1 MEKNLTTG
9 SVGRQ
14 LIGFS
19 LPYLLSYLLQTLYGM
34 ADLFIIG
41 QYEGVAGTTA
51 VAVGSQ
57 VMHMLT
63 VMIVGLAMGTTV
75 SIARAIGADD
85 RPQAAAATG
94 NTVTLFL
101 SLSLV
106 LTAGL
111 LLLRR
116 PITAVMSTPEAA
128 VEGTIR
134 YLTICFLGVPCI
146 TAYNILSAIFRGMG
160 DSKSPM
166 IFIFIACLANI
177 ALDYLFIGALHLGPA
192 GAALGTSL
200 SQAISVAIS
209 LAVIVHR
216 RTMPLAKADLRPQK
230 PVMDAILKIGV
241 PISVQD
247 KFIQISFIVITVI
260 ANRRGLTDAAA
271 VGIVEKIIGFL
282 FLVPSSMLSAV
293 SALGAQ
299 NLGAGKPERAKQ
311 TLFWAIGLACGFGAV
326 TVVAMQ
332 FLAEALVGLFT
343 PDQAAVLAGGQYLRG
358 YIWDSFFAGVQF
370 SFSGYFC
377 ACGRSGL
384 SFLHNFL
391 SIVCVRIPG
400 AYLTSR
406 LFPQTLLPMGLA
418 NAAGSLFSICA
429 RWICPAADRGLS
441 AEPRRGPHRGEA
453 SPAEAGGRPAA
464 AGVRAHRAQDRQ
476 PPAPA
481 ARGTDDAARRDRACG
496 LRPLPP
502 VLAGAD
508 AAHHRLQPPA
518 VAGAL
523 PPSDGLHPRKPPAA
537 GRLLPRD
544 HPDRLRPDER
554 HRKIRHRDHH
564 PRPGSMRSQ
573 GSPPRGAGSAQPRLR
588 GCHRFA

>member
-63 VMIVGLAMGTTV
+63 AMIVGLAMGTTV

-116 PITAVMSTPEAA
+116 PIT
-128 VEGTIR
+128 
-134 YLTICFLGVPCI
+134 
-146 TAYNILSAIFRGMG
+146 
-160 DSKSPM
+160 
-166 IFIFIACLANI
+166 
-177 ALDYLFIGALHLGPA
+177 
-192 GAALGTSL
+192 
-200 SQAISVAIS
+200 
-209 LAVIVHR
+209 
-216 RTMPLAKADLRPQK
+216 
-230 PVMDAILKIGV
+230 
-241 PISVQD
+241 
-247 KFIQISFIVITVI
+247 
-260 ANRRGLTDAAA
+260 A

-326 TVVAMQ
+326 TVVAVQ

-429 RWICPAADRGLS
+429 RWICPCRRSRTFCRTATWAASRRSFASRSRRSPGGSRSSRASS
-441 AEPRRGPHRGEA
+441 ARSTTACA
-453 SPAEAGGRPAA
+453 SC
-464 AGVRAHRAQDRQ
+464 
-476 PPAPA
+476 
-481 ARGTDDAARRDRACG
+481 ARRR
-496 LRPLPP
+496 
-502 VLAGAD
+502 
-508 AAHHRLQPPA
+508 
-518 VAGAL
+518 
-523 PPSDGLHPRKPPAA
+523 
-537 GRLLPRD
+537 
-544 HPDRLRPDER
+544 
-554 HRKIRHRDHH
+554 
-564 PRPGSMRSQ
+564 RS
-573 GSPPRGAGSAQPRLR
+573 SST
-588 GCHRFA
+588 

>member
-57 VMHMLT
+57 VMYMLT

-106 LTAGL
+106 LTVGL

-116 PITAVMSTPEAA
+116 PIT
-128 VEGTIR
+128 
-134 YLTICFLGVPCI
+134 
-146 TAYNILSAIFRGMG
+146 
-160 DSKSPM
+160 
-166 IFIFIACLANI
+166 
-177 ALDYLFIGALHLGPA
+177 
-192 GAALGTSL
+192 
-200 SQAISVAIS
+200 
-209 LAVIVHR
+209 
-216 RTMPLAKADLRPQK
+216 
-230 PVMDAILKIGV
+230 
-241 PISVQD
+241 
-247 KFIQISFIVITVI
+247 
-260 ANRRGLTDAAA
+260 A

-299 NLGAGKPERAKQ
+299 NLGAGKLERAKQ

-326 TVVAMQ
+326 TVVAVQ
-332 FLAEALVGLFT
+332 LLAEALVGLFT

-429 RWICPAADRGLS
+429 RWICPCRLFWLGQTLRITDCSQLELPTIQLAREQTEALIFLGKIGVSVSEEHLRAGDFSQYDGMFLAPDGFSREITLIDYGLTNDT
-441 AEPRRGPHRGEA
+441 EKFVTEITIPVREA
-453 SPAEAGGRPAA
+453 
-464 AGVRAHRAQDRQ
+464 
-476 PPAPA
+476 
-481 ARGTDDAARRDRACG
+481 
-496 LRPLPP
+496 
-502 VLAGAD
+502 
-508 AAHHRLQPPA
+508 
-518 VAGAL
+518 
-523 PPSDGLHPRKPPAA
+523 
-537 GRLLPRD
+537 
-544 HPDRLRPDER
+544 
-554 HRKIRHRDHH
+554 
-564 PRPGSMRSQ
+564 
-573 GSPPRGAGSAQPRLR
+573 
-588 GCHRFA
+588 

>member
-116 PITAVMSTPEAA
+116 PITAV
-128 VEGTIR
+128 
-134 YLTICFLGVPCI
+134 
-146 TAYNILSAIFRGMG
+146 
-160 DSKSPM
+160 
-166 IFIFIACLANI
+166 
-177 ALDYLFIGALHLGPA
+177 
-192 GAALGTSL
+192 
-200 SQAISVAIS
+200 
-209 LAVIVHR
+209 
-216 RTMPLAKADLRPQK
+216 
-230 PVMDAILKIGV
+230 
-241 PISVQD
+241 
-247 KFIQISFIVITVI
+247 
-260 ANRRGLTDAAA
+260 
-271 VGIVEKIIGFL
+271 GIVEKIIGFL

-326 TVVAMQ
+326 TVVAVQ

-429 RWICPAADRGLS
+429 RWICPCRLFWLGQTLRITDCSQLELPTIQLAREQTEALIFLGKIGVSVSEEHLRAGDFSQYDGMFLAPDGFSREITLIDYGLTNDT
-441 AEPRRGPHRGEA
+441 EKFVTEITIPVREA
-453 SPAEAGGRPAA
+453 
-464 AGVRAHRAQDRQ
+464 
-476 PPAPA
+476 
-481 ARGTDDAARRDRACG
+481 
-496 LRPLPP
+496 
-502 VLAGAD
+502 
-508 AAHHRLQPPA
+508 
-518 VAGAL
+518 
-523 PPSDGLHPRKPPAA
+523 
-537 GRLLPRD
+537 
-544 HPDRLRPDER
+544 
-554 HRKIRHRDHH
+554 
-564 PRPGSMRSQ
+564 
-573 GSPPRGAGSAQPRLR
+573 
-588 GCHRFA
+588 

>member
-41 QYEGVAGTTA
+41 QYVGVAGTTA

-57 VMHMLT
+57 VMYMLT

-106 LTAGL
+106 LTVGL

-116 PITAVMSTPEAA
+116 PIT
-128 VEGTIR
+128 
-134 YLTICFLGVPCI
+134 
-146 TAYNILSAIFRGMG
+146 
-160 DSKSPM
+160 
-166 IFIFIACLANI
+166 
-177 ALDYLFIGALHLGPA
+177 
-192 GAALGTSL
+192 
-200 SQAISVAIS
+200 
-209 LAVIVHR
+209 
-216 RTMPLAKADLRPQK
+216 
-230 PVMDAILKIGV
+230 
-241 PISVQD
+241 
-247 KFIQISFIVITVI
+247 
-260 ANRRGLTDAAA
+260 A

-326 TVVAMQ
+326 TVVAVQ
-332 FLAEALVGLFT
+332 LLAEALVGLFT

-377 ACGRSGL
+377 ACGLSGL

-429 RWICPAADRGLS
+429 RWICPCRLFWLGQTLRITDCSQLELPTIQLAREQTEALIFLGKIGVSVSEEHLRAGDFSQYDGMFLAPDGFSREITLIDYGLTNDT
-441 AEPRRGPHRGEA
+441 EKFVTEITIPVREA
-453 SPAEAGGRPAA
+453 
-464 AGVRAHRAQDRQ
+464 
-476 PPAPA
+476 
-481 ARGTDDAARRDRACG
+481 
-496 LRPLPP
+496 
-502 VLAGAD
+502 
-508 AAHHRLQPPA
+508 
-518 VAGAL
+518 
-523 PPSDGLHPRKPPAA
+523 
-537 GRLLPRD
+537 
-544 HPDRLRPDER
+544 
-554 HRKIRHRDHH
+554 
-564 PRPGSMRSQ
+564 
-573 GSPPRGAGSAQPRLR
+573 
-588 GCHRFA
+588 

>member
-51 VAVGSQ
+51 V
-57 VMHMLT
+57 HMLT

-101 SLSLV
+101 SLSLM
-106 LTAGL
+106 LTVGL

-116 PITAVMSTPEAA
+116 PIT
-128 VEGTIR
+128 
-134 YLTICFLGVPCI
+134 
-146 TAYNILSAIFRGMG
+146 
-160 DSKSPM
+160 
-166 IFIFIACLANI
+166 
-177 ALDYLFIGALHLGPA
+177 
-192 GAALGTSL
+192 
-200 SQAISVAIS
+200 
-209 LAVIVHR
+209 
-216 RTMPLAKADLRPQK
+216 
-230 PVMDAILKIGV
+230 
-241 PISVQD
+241 
-247 KFIQISFIVITVI
+247 
-260 ANRRGLTDAAA
+260 A

-293 SALGAQ
+293 CALGAQ

-311 TLFWAIGLACGFGAV
+311 TLFWTIGLACGFGAV
-326 TVVAMQ
+326 TVVAVQ

-384 SFLHNFL
+384 SFLHIFL

-429 RWICPAADRGLS
+429 RWICPCRLFWLGQTLRITDCSQLELPTIQLAREQTEALIFLGKIGVSVSEEHLRAGDFSQYDGMFLAPDEEDQVTGEPICLPAS
-441 AEPRRGPHRGEA
+441 ACVRVRFGGSHLQSPERYRRLMDYI
-453 SPAEAGGRPAA
+453 
-464 AGVRAHRAQDRQ
+464 RANH
-476 PPAPA
+476 
-481 ARGTDDAARRDRACG
+481 
-496 LRPLPP
+496 
-502 VLAGAD
+502 
-508 AAHHRLQPPA
+508 LQP
-518 VAGAL
+518 
-523 PPSDGLHPRKPPAA
+523 DGFSREITLIDYGLTNDTEKFVTEITIPVREA
-537 GRLLPRD
+537 
-544 HPDRLRPDER
+544 
-554 HRKIRHRDHH
+554 
-564 PRPGSMRSQ
+564 
-573 GSPPRGAGSAQPRLR
+573 
-588 GCHRFA
+588 

>member
-116 PITAVMSTPEAA
+116 PITAV
-128 VEGTIR
+128 
-134 YLTICFLGVPCI
+134 
-146 TAYNILSAIFRGMG
+146 
-160 DSKSPM
+160 
-166 IFIFIACLANI
+166 
-177 ALDYLFIGALHLGPA
+177 
-192 GAALGTSL
+192 
-200 SQAISVAIS
+200 
-209 LAVIVHR
+209 
-216 RTMPLAKADLRPQK
+216 
-230 PVMDAILKIGV
+230 
-241 PISVQD
+241 
-247 KFIQISFIVITVI
+247 
-260 ANRRGLTDAAA
+260 
-271 VGIVEKIIGFL
+271 GIVEKIIGFL

-326 TVVAMQ
+326 TVVAVQ

-377 ACGRSGL
+377 AWGRSGL
-384 SFLHNFL
+384 SFLHNTLSILLVRVPGAWLACRFFPQTL
-391 SIVCVRIPG
+391 VPMGLAPACGSLFSSIVCV
-400 AYLTSR
+400 
-406 LFPQTLLPMGLA
+406 LLY
-418 NAAGSLFSICA
+418 
-429 RWICPAADRGLS
+429 RWMK
-441 AEPRRGPHRGEA
+441 
-453 SPAEAGGRPAA
+453 
-464 AGVRAHRAQDRQ
+464 RQ
-476 PPAPA
+476 N
-481 ARGTDDAARRDRACG
+481 
-496 LRPLPP
+496 
-502 VLAGAD
+502 
-508 AAHHRLQPPA
+508 
-518 VAGAL
+518 
-523 PPSDGLHPRKPPAA
+523 KPT
-537 GRLLPRD
+537 GD
-544 HPDRLRPDER
+544 KD
-554 HRKIRHRDHH
+554 
-564 PRPGSMRSQ
+564 
-573 GSPPRGAGSAQPRLR
+573 
-588 GCHRFA
+588 

>member
-51 VAVGSQ
+51 VVVGSQ

-116 PITAVMSTPEAA
+116 PITAV
-128 VEGTIR
+128 
-134 YLTICFLGVPCI
+134 
-146 TAYNILSAIFRGMG
+146 
-160 DSKSPM
+160 
-166 IFIFIACLANI
+166 
-177 ALDYLFIGALHLGPA
+177 
-192 GAALGTSL
+192 
-200 SQAISVAIS
+200 
-209 LAVIVHR
+209 
-216 RTMPLAKADLRPQK
+216 
-230 PVMDAILKIGV
+230 
-241 PISVQD
+241 
-247 KFIQISFIVITVI
+247 
-260 ANRRGLTDAAA
+260 
-271 VGIVEKIIGFL
+271 GIVEKIIGFL
-282 FLVPSSMLSAV
+282 FLVPSSMLSV
-293 SALGAQ
+293 VFALGAQ

-326 TVVAMQ
+326 SVVAVQ

-418 NAAGSLFSICA
+418 NAAGSLFSICVC
-429 RWICPAADRGLS
+429 WICPCRLFWLGQTLRITDCSQLELPTIQLAREQTEALIFLGKIGVSVSEEHLRAGDFSQYDGMFLAPDGFSREITLIDYGLTNDT
-441 AEPRRGPHRGEA
+441 EKFVTEITIPVREA
-453 SPAEAGGRPAA
+453 
-464 AGVRAHRAQDRQ
+464 
-476 PPAPA
+476 
-481 ARGTDDAARRDRACG
+481 
-496 LRPLPP
+496 
-502 VLAGAD
+502 
-508 AAHHRLQPPA
+508 
-518 VAGAL
+518 
-523 PPSDGLHPRKPPAA
+523 
-537 GRLLPRD
+537 
-544 HPDRLRPDER
+544 
-554 HRKIRHRDHH
+554 
-564 PRPGSMRSQ
+564 
-573 GSPPRGAGSAQPRLR
+573 
-588 GCHRFA
+588 

>member
-116 PITAVMSTPEAA
+116 PITAV
-128 VEGTIR
+128 
-134 YLTICFLGVPCI
+134 
-146 TAYNILSAIFRGMG
+146 
-160 DSKSPM
+160 
-166 IFIFIACLANI
+166 
-177 ALDYLFIGALHLGPA
+177 
-192 GAALGTSL
+192 
-200 SQAISVAIS
+200 
-209 LAVIVHR
+209 
-216 RTMPLAKADLRPQK
+216 
-230 PVMDAILKIGV
+230 
-241 PISVQD
+241 
-247 KFIQISFIVITVI
+247 
-260 ANRRGLTDAAA
+260 
-271 VGIVEKIIGFL
+271 GIVEKIIGFL

-326 TVVAMQ
+326 TVVAVQ

-358 YIWDSFFAGVQF
+358 YIWDSFFAWVQF

-418 NAAGSLFSICA
+418 NAAGSLFSICVC
-429 RWICPAADRGLS
+429 WICP
-441 AEPRRGPHRGEA
+441 
-453 SPAEAGGRPAA
+453 
-464 AGVRAHRAQDRQ
+464 
-476 PPAPA
+476 
-481 ARGTDDAARRDRACG
+481 
-496 LRPLPP
+496 
-502 VLAGAD
+502 
-508 AAHHRLQPPA
+508 
-518 VAGAL
+518 
-523 PPSDGLHPRKPPAA
+523 
-537 GRLLPRD
+537 
-544 HPDRLRPDER
+544 
-554 HRKIRHRDHH
+554 
-564 PRPGSMRSQ
+564 
-573 GSPPRGAGSAQPRLR
+573 
-588 GCHRFA
+588 

>member
-41 QYEGVAGTTA
+41 RYEGVAGTTA

-106 LTAGL
+106 LTVGL

-116 PITAVMSTPEAA
+116 PIT
-128 VEGTIR
+128 
-134 YLTICFLGVPCI
+134 
-146 TAYNILSAIFRGMG
+146 
-160 DSKSPM
+160 
-166 IFIFIACLANI
+166 
-177 ALDYLFIGALHLGPA
+177 
-192 GAALGTSL
+192 
-200 SQAISVAIS
+200 
-209 LAVIVHR
+209 
-216 RTMPLAKADLRPQK
+216 
-230 PVMDAILKIGV
+230 
-241 PISVQD
+241 
-247 KFIQISFIVITVI
+247 
-260 ANRRGLTDAAA
+260 A

-326 TVVAMQ
+326 TVVAVQ

-429 RWICPAADRGLS
+429 RWICPCRRSRTFCRTATWAASRRSFASRSRRSPGGSRSSRASS
-441 AEPRRGPHRGEA
+441 ARSTTACA
-453 SPAEAGGRPAA
+453 SC
-464 AGVRAHRAQDRQ
+464 
-476 PPAPA
+476 
-481 ARGTDDAARRDRACG
+481 ARRR
-496 LRPLPP
+496 
-502 VLAGAD
+502 
-508 AAHHRLQPPA
+508 
-518 VAGAL
+518 
-523 PPSDGLHPRKPPAA
+523 
-537 GRLLPRD
+537 
-544 HPDRLRPDER
+544 
-554 HRKIRHRDHH
+554 
-564 PRPGSMRSQ
+564 RS
-573 GSPPRGAGSAQPRLR
+573 SST
-588 GCHRFA
+588 

>member
-9 SVGRQ
+9 SIGRQ

-101 SLSLV
+101 SLPLV

-116 PITAVMSTPEAA
+116 PITAV
-128 VEGTIR
+128 
-134 YLTICFLGVPCI
+134 
-146 TAYNILSAIFRGMG
+146 
-160 DSKSPM
+160 
-166 IFIFIACLANI
+166 
-177 ALDYLFIGALHLGPA
+177 
-192 GAALGTSL
+192 
-200 SQAISVAIS
+200 
-209 LAVIVHR
+209 
-216 RTMPLAKADLRPQK
+216 
-230 PVMDAILKIGV
+230 
-241 PISVQD
+241 
-247 KFIQISFIVITVI
+247 
-260 ANRRGLTDAAA
+260 
-271 VGIVEKIIGFL
+271 GIVEKIIGFL
-282 FLVPSSMLSAV
+282 FPVPSSMLSAV

-299 NLGAGKPERAKQ
+299 DLGAGKPERAKQ

-326 TVVAMQ
+326 TVVAVQ
-332 FLAEALVGLFT
+332 FIAEPLVGLFT

-418 NAAGSLFSICA
+418 NAADSLFSICA
-429 RWICPAADRGLS
+429 RWICPCRLFWLGQTLRITDCSQLELPTIQLAREQTEALIFLGKIGVSVSEEHLRAGDFSQYDGMFLAPDGFSREITLIDYGLTNDT
-441 AEPRRGPHRGEA
+441 EKFVTEITIPVREA
-453 SPAEAGGRPAA
+453 
-464 AGVRAHRAQDRQ
+464 
-476 PPAPA
+476 
-481 ARGTDDAARRDRACG
+481 
-496 LRPLPP
+496 
-502 VLAGAD
+502 
-508 AAHHRLQPPA
+508 
-518 VAGAL
+518 
-523 PPSDGLHPRKPPAA
+523 
-537 GRLLPRD
+537 
-544 HPDRLRPDER
+544 
-554 HRKIRHRDHH
+554 
-564 PRPGSMRSQ
+564 
-573 GSPPRGAGSAQPRLR
+573 
-588 GCHRFA
+588 

>member
-1 MEKNLTTG
+1 
-9 SVGRQ
+9 
-14 LIGFS
+14 
-19 LPYLLSYLLQTLYGM
+19 M

-116 PITAVMSTPEAA
+116 PITAV
-128 VEGTIR
+128 
-134 YLTICFLGVPCI
+134 
-146 TAYNILSAIFRGMG
+146 
-160 DSKSPM
+160 
-166 IFIFIACLANI
+166 
-177 ALDYLFIGALHLGPA
+177 
-192 GAALGTSL
+192 
-200 SQAISVAIS
+200 
-209 LAVIVHR
+209 
-216 RTMPLAKADLRPQK
+216 
-230 PVMDAILKIGV
+230 
-241 PISVQD
+241 
-247 KFIQISFIVITVI
+247 
-260 ANRRGLTDAAA
+260 
-271 VGIVEKIIGFL
+271 GIVEKIIGFL

-326 TVVAMQ
+326 TVVAVQ

-384 SFLHNFL
+384 SFLHNFV

-429 RWICPAADRGLS
+429 RWICPCRRSRTFCRTATWAASRRSFASRSRRSPGGSRSSRASS
-441 AEPRRGPHRGEA
+441 ARSTTACA
-453 SPAEAGGRPAA
+453 SC
-464 AGVRAHRAQDRQ
+464 
-476 PPAPA
+476 
-481 ARGTDDAARRDRACG
+481 ARRR
-496 LRPLPP
+496 
-502 VLAGAD
+502 
-508 AAHHRLQPPA
+508 
-518 VAGAL
+518 
-523 PPSDGLHPRKPPAA
+523 
-537 GRLLPRD
+537 
-544 HPDRLRPDER
+544 
-554 HRKIRHRDHH
+554 
-564 PRPGSMRSQ
+564 RS
-573 GSPPRGAGSAQPRLR
+573 SST
-588 GCHRFA
+588 

>member
-116 PITAVMSTPEAA
+116 PITDRPLDRRLRRRHDGRDRAA
-128 VEGTIR
+128 VEGTVR
-134 YLTICFLGVPCI
+134 YLTICFLGIPCI
-146 TAYNILSAIFRGMG
+146 TAYNNILSAIFRGMG

-209 LAVIVHR
+209 LAVIVRR

-247 KFIQISFIVITVI
+247 GFIQISFIVITVI
-260 ANRRGLTDAAA
+260 ANRRLMDYIRANHLQPDGFSREITLIDYGLTNDT
-271 VGIVEKIIGFL
+271 EKF
-282 FLVPSSMLSAV
+282 
-293 SALGAQ
+293 
-299 NLGAGKPERAKQ
+299 
-311 TLFWAIGLACGFGAV
+311 V
-326 TVVAMQ
+326 TEITIPVR
-332 FLAEALVGLFT
+332 EA
-343 PDQAAVLAGGQYLRG
+343 
-358 YIWDSFFAGVQF
+358 
-370 SFSGYFC
+370 
-377 ACGRSGL
+377 
-384 SFLHNFL
+384 
-391 SIVCVRIPG
+391 
-400 AYLTSR
+400 
-406 LFPQTLLPMGLA
+406 
-418 NAAGSLFSICA
+418 
-429 RWICPAADRGLS
+429 
-441 AEPRRGPHRGEA
+441 
-453 SPAEAGGRPAA
+453 
-464 AGVRAHRAQDRQ
+464 
-476 PPAPA
+476 
-481 ARGTDDAARRDRACG
+481 
-496 LRPLPP
+496 
-502 VLAGAD
+502 
-508 AAHHRLQPPA
+508 
-518 VAGAL
+518 
-523 PPSDGLHPRKPPAA
+523 
-537 GRLLPRD
+537 
-544 HPDRLRPDER
+544 
-554 HRKIRHRDHH
+554 
-564 PRPGSMRSQ
+564 
-573 GSPPRGAGSAQPRLR
+573 
-588 GCHRFA
+588 

>member
-34 ADLFIIG
+34 ADLFIVG
-41 QYEGVAGTTA
+41 RYEGVAGTTA

-128 VEGTIR
+128 VEGTVR
-134 YLTICFLGVPCI
+134 YLTICFPGIPCI
-146 TAYNILSAIFRGMG
+146 TAYNTLSAIFRGMG

-209 LAVIVHR
+209 LAVIVRR

-241 PISVQD
+241 LISVQD
-247 KFIQISFIVITVI
+247 GFIQISFIVITVI
-260 ANRRGLTDAAA
+260 ANGRGLTDAAA

-282 FLVPSSMLSAV
+282 FLAPSSMLSAV
-293 SALGAQ
+293 CALGAQ

-326 TVVAMQ
+326 TVVAVQ

-370 SFSGYFC
+370 TAAISAPAGGPGCRFC
-377 ACGRSGL
+377 IIFCRS
-384 SFLHNFL
+384 
-391 SIVCVRIPG
+391 
-400 AYLTSR
+400 
-406 LFPQTLLPMGLA
+406 
-418 NAAGSLFSICA
+418 
-429 RWICPAADRGLS
+429 S
-441 AEPRRGPHRGEA
+441 ASA
-453 SPAEAGGRPAA
+453 SPARISRPGCFRRRCCRWGWRTPQARCFPSARAGY
-464 AGVRAHRAQDRQ
+464 
-476 PPAPA
+476 APA
-481 ARGTDDAARRDRACG
+481 ACSGWGRRCASPTAASSSCRRSSWRGSRPRR
-496 LRPLPP
+496 
-502 VLAGAD
+502 
-508 AAHHRLQPPA
+508 
-518 VAGAL
+518 
-523 PPSDGLHPRKPPAA
+523 
-537 GRLLPRD
+537 
-544 HPDRLRPDER
+544 
-554 HRKIRHRDHH
+554 
-564 PRPGSMRSQ
+564 
-573 GSPPRGAGSAQPRLR
+573 
-588 GCHRFA
+588 

>member
-51 VAVGSQ
+51 V
-57 VMHMLT
+57 HMLT

-111 LLLRR
+111 LLLRC

-128 VEGTIR
+128 VEGTVR
-134 YLTICFLGVPCI
+134 YLTICFPGIPCI
-146 TAYNILSAIFRGMG
+146 TAYNILSTIFRGMG

-192 GAALGTSL
+192 GAALSTSL

-209 LAVIVHR
+209 LAVIVCR

-247 KFIQISFIVITVI
+247 GFIQISFIVITVI
-260 ANRRGLTDAAA
+260 ANRRLMDYIRANGLQPDGFSREITLIDYGLTNDT
-271 VGIVEKIIGFL
+271 EKF
-282 FLVPSSMLSAV
+282 
-293 SALGAQ
+293 
-299 NLGAGKPERAKQ
+299 
-311 TLFWAIGLACGFGAV
+311 V
-326 TVVAMQ
+326 TEITIPVR
-332 FLAEALVGLFT
+332 EA
-343 PDQAAVLAGGQYLRG
+343 
-358 YIWDSFFAGVQF
+358 
-370 SFSGYFC
+370 
-377 ACGRSGL
+377 
-384 SFLHNFL
+384 
-391 SIVCVRIPG
+391 
-400 AYLTSR
+400 
-406 LFPQTLLPMGLA
+406 
-418 NAAGSLFSICA
+418 
-429 RWICPAADRGLS
+429 
-441 AEPRRGPHRGEA
+441 
-453 SPAEAGGRPAA
+453 
-464 AGVRAHRAQDRQ
+464 
-476 PPAPA
+476 
-481 ARGTDDAARRDRACG
+481 
-496 LRPLPP
+496 
-502 VLAGAD
+502 
-508 AAHHRLQPPA
+508 
-518 VAGAL
+518 
-523 PPSDGLHPRKPPAA
+523 
-537 GRLLPRD
+537 
-544 HPDRLRPDER
+544 
-554 HRKIRHRDHH
+554 
-564 PRPGSMRSQ
+564 
-573 GSPPRGAGSAQPRLR
+573 
-588 GCHRFA
+588 

>member
-101 SLSLV
+101 SLSLM
-106 LTAGL
+106 LTVGL

-128 VEGTIR
+128 VEGTVR
-134 YLTICFLGVPCI
+134 YLTICFPGIPCI

-209 LAVIVHR
+209 LAVIVRR

-247 KFIQISFIVITVI
+247 GFIQISFIVITVI

-293 SALGAQ
+293 CALGAQ

-326 TVVAMQ
+326 TVVAVQ

-370 SFSGYFC
+370 TAAISAPAGGPGCRFC
-377 ACGRSGL
+377 IIFCRS
-384 SFLHNFL
+384 
-391 SIVCVRIPG
+391 
-400 AYLTSR
+400 
-406 LFPQTLLPMGLA
+406 
-418 NAAGSLFSICA
+418 
-429 RWICPAADRGLS
+429 S
-441 AEPRRGPHRGEA
+441 ASA
-453 SPAEAGGRPAA
+453 SPARISRPGCFRRRCCRWGWRTPQARCFPSARAGY
-464 AGVRAHRAQDRQ
+464 
-476 PPAPA
+476 APA
-481 ARGTDDAARRDRACG
+481 ACSGWGRRCASPTAASSSCRRSSWRGSRPRR
-496 LRPLPP
+496 
-502 VLAGAD
+502 
-508 AAHHRLQPPA
+508 
-518 VAGAL
+518 
-523 PPSDGLHPRKPPAA
+523 
-537 GRLLPRD
+537 
-544 HPDRLRPDER
+544 
-554 HRKIRHRDHH
+554 
-564 PRPGSMRSQ
+564 
-573 GSPPRGAGSAQPRLR
+573 
-588 GCHRFA
+588 